1 MIMRFHRL
9 ARFILP
15 AAALVC
21 MAGVASA
28 QPRHPSPGSHDEDPC
43 DDDDRHGGAIDVTVT
58 VKPAGTIDVHQ
69 FGGSVRVTGWAQ
81 STVHVK
87 GDFGPDCH
95 VDMTPSGDR
104 EEIRLSCS
112 HGPGSGDL
120 EIQMPQTSALVVRA
134 MSADLSVHDVSGA
147 VRLETVAG
155 DIEVKGGAPNE
166 IDVRSTS
173 GTVKIDSSSPSTRA
187 HSVSGDVRIRGVRGR
202 ATVRTVSGE
211 CTLSGGEFNSVEIES
226 VSGDVTFT
234 GGVAGQGTFEM
245 QSHSGDINLHL
256 PPTTGA
262 DVEMRSTSGDL
273 VIDMG
278 SGRKTGE
285 RELDARIGPGGAR
298 LRLRS
303 FSGDIK
309 VTQ

>member
-1 MIMRFHRL
+1 
-9 ARFILP
+9 
-15 AAALVC
+15 
-21 MAGVASA
+21 
-28 QPRHPSPGSHDEDPC
+28 
-43 DDDDRHGGAIDVTVT
+43 VTF
-58 VKPAGTIDVHQ
+58 P
-69 FGGSVRVTGWAQ
+69 
-81 STVHVK
+81 
-87 GDFGPDCH
+87 
-95 VDMTPSGDR
+95 
-104 EEIRLSCS
+104 
-112 HGPGSGDL
+112 
-120 EIQMPQTSALVVRA
+120 
-134 MSADLSVHDVSGA
+134 VHDVTFPIEDVTTTTVQDFFALRNRSVLIRRFGGFSRGPYKEQGRPPRVFAALAGA
-147 VRLETVAG
+147 
-155 DIEVKGGAPNE
+155 
-166 IDVRSTS
+166 TS